1 MHPISNRRPSETKL
15 TYVEDLVDLPFHVA
29 KGFHP
34 EVMVPGTLQLLRYE
48 SVPAHVATCVYL
60 AQLGCDSEGG
70 SVSVPV
76 LFRWADSAEHYDVGH
91 SGNVG
96 LGGMFILTSKCPP
109 VGTEVEIDFAIPAFD
124 RIPRQVRFCCKGRVT
139 RVESCYEV
147 AGFAVVGRTESGQ
160 LGDDIEEEAAGL
172 LNASNALRC

>member
-1 MHPISNRRPSETKL
+1 
-15 TYVEDLVDLPFHVA
+15 
-29 KGFHP
+29 
-34 EVMVPGTLQLLRYE
+34 
-48 SVPAHVATCVYL
+48 
-60 AQLGCDSEGG
+60 
-70 SVSVPV
+70 VPV
-76 LFRWADSAEHYDVGH
+76 LFRWADGAEHYDVGH

-147 AGFAVVGRTESGQ
+147 AGFAVVGRIEEVGQ
-160 LGDDIEEEAAGL
+160 LGDGIEEAAAGL
-172 LNASNALRC
+172 LIRQ

>member
-1 MHPISNRRPSETKL
+1 M
-15 TYVEDLVDLPFHVA
+15 
-29 KGFHP
+29 
-34 EVMVPGTLQLLRYE
+34 
-48 SVPAHVATCVYL
+48 
-60 AQLGCDSEGG
+60 
-70 SVSVPV
+70 VPV

-147 AGFAVVGRTESGQ
+147 AGFAVVGRIESGQ